1 LWCELETLA
10 AKHRRPGGLPLAF
23 AVGTTFRMN
32 STGELPLTDQIAVV
46 TGSSSGV
53 GRAIALALAAQGA
66 DVLIHARKNATGAA
80 QVSQEIE
87 QLGRKSEVI
96 CCDIGDHGTH
106 AGLVENAWSWQ
117 KRVDIWV
124 NNAGAD
130 ILTGPAAEW
139 PFEQKLAT
147 LWQVDVVSTIR
158 LSRMVGPRMR
168 QRGSGV
174 ILNMGWSQAEIGM
187 GGDAGELFGPI
198 KAAIMAYSRSLAKT
212 LAPEV
217 RVNCLAPGWIK
228 TKWGE
233 TAPEYWQQR
242 AEREALLNRWG
253 TPEDV
258 AQAACYLVSPAA
270 SFITGHTLP
279 VDGGLR
285 TGSE

>member
-1 LWCELETLA
+1 
-10 AKHRRPGGLPLAF
+10 
-23 AVGTTFRMN
+23 MN
-32 STGELPLTDQIAVV
+32 STGELPLTNQIAVV

-66 DVLIHARKNATGAA
+66 DVLVHARKNATGAA

-96 CCDIGDHGTH
+96 CCDIGDPGTH

-158 LSRMVGPRMR
+158 LSRMIGPRMR

-174 ILNMGWSQAEIGM
+174 ILNMGWSPAEIGM
-187 GGDAGELFGPI
+187 GGDAGEMFGPI
-198 KAAIMAYSRSLAKT
+198 KAAIMSFSRSLAKT

-242 AEREALLNRWG
+242 AEREALLKRWG

-258 AQAACYLVSPAA
+258 AQAACYLASPAA
-270 SFITGHTLP
+270 AFITGHTLP
-279 VDGGLR
+279 IDGGLR